1 MKTAR
6 RILFFTAS
14 TAGLAT
20 FTLLPSNAQARPL
33 VPGVKD
39 VPLTGVSRAKV
50 PSLSGETLARQTLAL
65 HIEDNITGSPVF
77 DGALE
82 TSVVREPSEKLTF
95 VYRLIHHPTNRSV
108 LGEVFR
114 MTTFNIEPRFV
125 TDVDYL
131 SDSEGDGHPSQV
143 SRGDNWIDFN
153 FNGRDALAEGE
164 NSQSFFVRTT
174 AVDYDTGGFA
184 ITDAFTPAEDP
195 YSGHIRSGLVDGMYR
210 PIIVPLPAAVYTGAI
225 GLVTIYIA
233 RSRMRRILGNVA

>member
-1 MKTAR
+1 MKSSR
-6 RILFFTAS
+6 RVLFLTAS

-20 FTLLPSNAQARPL
+20 FTLPPNADARP
-33 VPGVKD
+33 VAPGVKD
-39 VPLTGVSRAKV
+39 VPLTGVSSTDV
-50 PSLSGETLARQTLAL
+50 PVLSGQTLARQTHAL
-65 HIEDNITGSPVF
+65 QIEDNITSSLVF

-82 TSVVREPSEKLTF
+82 TSVVREPTNKLTF
-95 VYRLIHHPTNRSV
+95 VYRLLNNTTNRPA

-114 MTTFNIEPRFV
+114 LTTFNIEPRFE

-153 FNGRDALAEGE
+153 FKGSDTLIGQE
-164 NSQSFFVRTT
+164 NSRSFFVRTN

-195 YSGHIRSGLVDGMYR
+195 FSGHVRSGLVDGLYR
-210 PIIVPLPAAVYTGAI
+210 PVIVPLPTALYTGAI
-225 GLVTIYIA
+225 GLATLYIA
-233 RSRMRRILGNVA
+233 RGRLRRIVGSSI